1 MDAKN
6 HEARSHIKILIVDDE
21 PDIRTIIKKGLELEG
36 YKVDEEADPRR
47 VIPKYHPGHYD
58 LVLLDIRMPGMSGF
72 ELFREIRK
80 VDRKVKVCFIT
91 AFEMFYDEFRRVFPK
106 IHVNCFIR
114 KPATIAQLAKAIQD
128 ELARPPL
135 EDDEPTLTP
144 PRTKE

>member
-6 HEARSHIKILIVDDE
+6 HEARNHIKILIVDDE
-21 PDIRTIIKKGLELEG
+21 ADIRTIIKKGLELEG

-47 VIPKYHPGHYD
+47 VIPTYHPGHYD
-58 LVLLDIRMPGMSGF
+58 LLLLDIRMPGMSGF
-72 ELFREIRK
+72 ELFREIRM

-91 AFEMFYDEFRRVFPK
+91 SFEMFYDEFRRVFPK

-114 KPATIAQLAKAIQD
+114 KPITIAQLAKAIQD

-135 EDDEPTLTP
+135 EDDEPTLTQ